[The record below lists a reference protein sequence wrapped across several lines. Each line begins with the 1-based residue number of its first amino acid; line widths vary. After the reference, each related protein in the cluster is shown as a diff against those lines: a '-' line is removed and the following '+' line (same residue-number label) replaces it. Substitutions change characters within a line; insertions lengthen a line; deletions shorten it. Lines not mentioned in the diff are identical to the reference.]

1 MSKKL
6 SYLLL
11 AASIPA
17 LAACAATRQEVATR
31 LGDQYVGKNVDSL
44 VVQFGPPVSQFRM
57 NSGDTS
63 YVWQLT
69 SVTSINVDSDRYGSS
84 GTAKTHFCKVSV
96 IASPNGTVT
105 RLTTEDSSGTGGLL
119 GAAGVDIYGSVCARH
134 LGMKRES

>member
-1 MSKKL
+1 MKTRGTIVL
-6 SYLLL
+6 GALLL
-11 AASIPA
+11 TG
-17 LAACAATRQEVATR
+17 CAATQQQVATK
-31 LGDQYVGKNVDSL
+31 LGEQYVGKNVDAL

-84 GTAKTHFCKVSV
+84 GTAKTYFCKVSV
-96 IASPNGTVT
+96 IASPTGTIT
-105 RLTTEDSSGTGGLL
+105 RLSTEDTSGTGGLL

-134 LGMKRES
+134 LGIKRES

>member
-1 MSKKL
+1 MIARGAFV
-6 SYLLL
+6 
-11 AASIPA
+11 AATVI
-17 LAACAATRQEVATR
+17 LTGCAATQQQVATK
-31 LGDQYVGKNVDSL
+31 LGEQYVGRNVDAL
-44 VVQFGPPVSQFRM
+44 VVQFGPPASQFKM
-57 NSGDTS
+57 NSGETS

-96 IASPNGTVT
+96 IASPTGTIT
-105 RLTTEDSSGTGGLL
+105 RLSTEDSSGTGGLL

>member
-1 MSKKL
+1 MSL
-6 SYLLL
+6 RAILGAFLL
-11 AASIPA
+11 AG
-17 LAACAATRQEVATR
+17 CAATQQQVAAK
-31 LGDQYVGKNVDSL
+31 LGDQYVGKNVDAL
-44 VVQFGPPVSQFRM
+44 VVQFGPPVSQFKM
-57 NSGDTS
+57 NSGDIA

-96 IASPNGTVT
+96 IASPAGIVS
-105 RLTTEDSSGTGGLL
+105 RLSTEDSSGTGGIL